1 MKKTFIMRLTIL
13 LVIALAIGYTLF
25 TSFSEERGLVDAG
38 DVAPDF
44 KLYDMEGN
52 TVHLKEM
59 RGQGVYIT
67 FWATYCMFCRDKM
80 MYLKQYY
87 EEYKEKGVQV
97 LAVNLDESEDQILRF
112 IDRFNVPYP
121 IVVDKGVIVGN
132 AYGVTAVPYTLL
144 IDKEGTVLERSLGPK
159 TEKQVLD
166 SLEKLVPDL

>member
-1 MKKTFIMRLTIL
+1 MRTAIL
-13 LVIALAIGYTLF
+13 SVIFLAIGYTLF

-38 DVAPDF
+38 DIAPDF

-52 TVHLKEM
+52 VVHLEDM
-59 RGQGVYIT
+59 RGQGVYLT

-87 EEYKEKGVQV
+87 AEFKEKGVQV
-97 LAVNLDESEDQILRF
+97 IAVNLDESEDQIERF
-112 IDRFNVPYP
+112 IDRFQVPYP

-144 IDKEGTVLERSLGPK
+144 IDKEGIVLERSIGPK
-159 TEKQVLD
+159 TEKQVLE
-166 SLEKLVPDL
+166 SLDKIVPSP